1 MVRFIGRRLL
11 VSLPVLFLL
20 SLLVFLLFK
29 LIPGDYL
36 SEMELNPSVSKQQ
49 IDDLRQELGLD
60 RSVPEQ
66 YLLWMGNLATGKL
79 GYSFS
84 QRRPAADLIWERL
97 RGTAQL
103 ALGAFLLI
111 GLVAI
116 PLGVIAALRVGSWID
131 KTILWGSLIGL
142 SLPTVLAAVAFL
154 YLAYWTRWV
163 PIGGSD
169 SFLHMV
175 FPTLTLALP
184 AASFFV
190 RTTRLELIDA
200 LNQPYITAAAAKGL
214 PQYRIAWHAFRNAA
228 NPLISLGGLTV
239 GGLLSGAVIVEKVFS
254 WPGLGSL
261 TVDSILNRDL
271 FVAIDCV
278 LISALMVILANLA
291 ADLLLA
297 INDPRV
303 RQQ

>member
-1 MVRFIGRRLL
+1 MLRFIGRRLL
-11 VSLPVLFLL
+11 VSIPVLFLL
-20 SLLVFLLFK
+20 SVLIFLLFQ

-36 SEMELNPSVSKQQ
+36 SEMELNPSVSREQV
-49 IDDLRQELGLD
+49 DELRQDLGLD

-66 YLLWMGNLATGKL
+66 YLFWLRNLTQGDL

-84 QRRPAADLIWERL
+84 QRRPAATLIWERFK
-97 RGTAQL
+97 GTALL
-103 ALGAFLLI
+103 AFGALLI
-111 GLVAI
+111 IGALAI
-116 PLGVIAALRVGSWID
+116 PLGVIAALNLGSWID
-131 KTILWGSLIGL
+131 KVILWGSLLGL
-142 SLPTVLAAVAFL
+142 SLPTVLAAISFL

-169 SFLHMV
+169 SLLHAL
-175 FPTLTLALP
+175 FPTFTLALP
-184 AASFFV
+184 AASFFI

-200 LNQPYITAAAAKGL
+200 LDQPYITAAAAKGL
-214 PQYRIAWHAFRNAA
+214 PQRRIAWHAFRNAA
-228 NPLISLGGLTV
+228 NPLISLAGLTL

-278 LISALMVILANLA
+278 LVSALMVILANLL

-297 INDPRV
+297 LNDPRV
-303 RQQ
+303 RQK